1 MTRTVHFVKFVKFFW
16 IWGKLCSVDTDQWL
30 IETHLSGIY
39 LETNALCTLNR
50 THLFQG
56 NCAPIFLAINLIG
69 IHWTWFFLHLKN
81 LGSSARWTVPII
93 IVSPDGPTNAQ
104 TGPVCMAGTRDLTS
118 NSCLSPVPRPSSQT
132 LGCDNRLKLPITTSK
147 WLRHI
152 RIQ

>member
-39 LETNALCTLNR
+39 LETNALCTLNW
-50 THLFQG
+50 TICFKVTVLLF
-56 NCAPIFLAINLIG
+56 FLVLTINLIG

-93 IVSPDGPTNAQ
+93 IVSLSPDGPTNAQ
-104 TGPVCMAGTRDLTS
+104 TGPVCMAGTRDLTW
-118 NSCLSPVPRPSSQT
+118 NSCLSPVPPARPVN
-132 LGCDNRLKLPITTSK
+132 GPNP
-147 WLRHI
+147 I
-152 RIQ
+152 RIRQIRIR